1 MANIIGIDLGTSTTL
16 LAHLSNSGEAI
27 IYKNK
32 DNELVTHSA
41 VWFEGERSVIVGTEA
56 KKMFGV
62 AKDDEI
68 FIEFKR
74 DMGDASVVHNVHGKE
89 WHPRDFSALVLRQ
102 IREHFEANNGKIDA
116 VIITIPANFSDEARV
131 NTINAAKE
139 AGFNLGNDA
148 LVNEPTAAAI
158 YYASTS
164 PSKLKGKY
172 LIYDF
177 GGGTFD
183 ATILDVDG
191 DDIKVL
197 TSMGVQRLGGKDLD
211 EKLIGLIG
219 QKYTQLLGREFKGKE
234 TMSEI
239 QLTRWEVEQAK
250 LTLSSRE
257 RVSIAMKTQDRG
269 IVRAEIT
276 RNEFNE
282 AISTLITQAELAV
295 DTALDNAKLEA
306 KDLAGVFLAGGSTLV
321 PAVAQSVER
330 HLGIKPISRDPV
342 GSVALGACMYSAIRN
357 KTKLSGA
364 QTVAVGAKQ
373 VQDVTPHF
381 FGTTYR
387 DRASRKLM
395 VETIIAKDRPL
406 PCTETKSFSR
416 GVQQGDSITI
426 RITQSGSEQTDPDF
440 VDIIWDGEL
449 KGLPLVQDDSEIKIT
464 YTYDTNGVMQCTIL
478 DVLSGKKLSATPLEK
493 AGAAGAKKPAGGG
506 VNIKD
511 YTLE

>member
-32 DNELVTHSA
+32 DGETLTHSA

-62 AKDDEI
+62 AKEDEI

-74 DMGDASVVHNVHGKE
+74 DMGDASVVHKIHGKD
-89 WHPRDFSALVLRQ
+89 WHPRDFSALILRQ
-102 IREHFEANNGKIDA
+102 VREHFEANNGPIDA
-116 VIITIPANFSDEARV
+116 VIITIPANFSDEARA

-158 YYASTS
+158 YYASSS
-164 PSKLKGKY
+164 PAKLKGKY

-219 QKYTQLLGREFKGKE
+219 QKFSKLTGADFKGKE
-234 TMSEI
+234 TMSDL
-239 QLTRWEVEQAK
+239 QLTRWDVEQLK

-257 RVSIAMKTQDRG
+257 RVSVPLKTDRG
-269 IVRAEIT
+269 TLRAEIT
-276 RNEFNE
+276 RDEFNE

-295 DTALDNAKLEA
+295 DTALDNAKIEA
-306 KDLAGVFLAGGSTLV
+306 KDLSGVFLAGGSTLV

-330 HLGIKPISRDPV
+330 HLGIKPITRDPV
-342 GSVALGACMYSAIRN
+342 GSVALGACMYAAIRN
-357 KTKLSGA
+357 KAKLSGA
-364 QTVAVGAKQ
+364 QTAAVGAKK

-387 DRASRKLM
+387 DRSSGKLM
-395 VETIIAKDRPL
+395 VQTIIPKDRPL
-406 PCTETKSFSR
+406 PCTESKSFSR
-416 GVQQGDSITI
+416 GVHQGDSI
-426 RITQSGSEQTDPDF
+426 RVQITQSGLEQTDPDF
-440 VDIIWDGEL
+440 VDIIWTGEL
-449 KGLPLVQDDSEIKIT
+449 KELPIVTDDTEIKVS

-478 DVLSGKKLSATPLEK
+478 DILSGKSLSVPLDKK
-493 AGAAGAKKPAGGG
+493 ASAGGKKPAGGG

>member
-16 LAHLSNSGEAI
+16 LARLSNSGEPI
-27 IYKNK
+27 IVPNK
-32 DNELVTHSA
+32 DGENLTHSA
-41 VWFEGERSVIVGTEA
+41 VWFESEKNVIIGTQA
-56 KKMFGV
+56 KMMHDV
-62 AKDDEI
+62 ASDI

-74 DMGDASVVHNVHGKE
+74 DMGDSKVIHNVHGKE
-89 WHPRDFSALVLRQ
+89 WHPRDFSALLLRQ
-102 IREHFEANNGKIDA
+102 VREHFEANNGPIDA

-164 PSKLKGKY
+164 QQKLKGKY

-197 TSMGVQRLGGKDLD
+197 TSMGVQELGGKDLD
-211 EKLIGLIG
+211 LKLIGIIG
-219 QKYTQLLGREFKGKE
+219 QKYTQLTGNPFKGRE
-234 TMSEI
+234 TMNEL
-239 QLTRWEVEQAK
+239 QLTRWNIEQLK
-250 LTLSSRE
+250 ITLSTRE
-257 RVSIAMKTQDRG
+257 KVSAQFKTDRG
-269 IVRAEIT
+269 ILRADIT

-295 DTALDNAKLEA
+295 ETALDNAKLEA

-342 GSVALGACMYSAIRN
+342 GSVALGACMYAAIRN
-357 KTKLSGA
+357 KAKLSGA

-387 DRASRKLM
+387 DRSTGKLM

-406 PCTETKSFSR
+406 PCTESKSFSR
-416 GVQQGDSITI
+416 GVHQGDSIKVQ
-426 RITQSGSEQTDPDF
+426 ITQSGSEQTDPDF
-440 VDIIWDGEL
+440 VDIIWTDHL
-449 KGLPLVQDDSEIKIT
+449 KGLPLVTDDTEIKVS

-478 DVLSGKKLSATPLEK
+478 DILSGKTLSVTLDKKSGPS
-493 AGAAGAKKPAGGG
+493 GKKPAGGG

>member
-32 DNELVTHSA
+32 DGELLTHSA

-74 DMGDASVVHNVHGKE
+74 DMGDANVVHKVHGKD

-102 IREHFEANNGKIDA
+102 IREHFEANNGPIDA
-116 VIITIPANFSDEARV
+116 VIITIPANFSDEARA

-139 AGFNLGNDA
+139 AGFKLGNDA

-158 YYASTS
+158 YYASSS
-164 PSKLKGKY
+164 PQKLKGKY

-219 QKYTQLLGREFKGKE
+219 QKYSKLTGAEFKGKE
-234 TMSEI
+234 TMSEL
-239 QLTRWEVEQAK
+239 QLTRWDVEQLK
-250 LTLSSRE
+250 VTLSSRE
-257 RVSIAMKTQDRG
+257 RVSVPLKTDRG
-269 IVRAEIT
+269 TLRAEIT

-295 DTALDNAKLEA
+295 DTALDNAKIEA

-342 GSVALGACMYSAIRN
+342 GSVALGACMYAAIRN
-357 KTKLSGA
+357 KGKLSGA
-364 QTVAVGAKQ
+364 QTVAVGAKK

-381 FGTTYR
+381 FGTTFR
-387 DRASRKLM
+387 DRASGKLM

-416 GVQQGDSITI
+416 GIHHGESIKVQ
-426 RITQSGSEQTDPDF
+426 ITQSGSEQSDPDF
-440 VDIIWDGEL
+440 VDIIWVGHL
-449 KGLPLVQDDSEIKIT
+449 KDLPLVKDDTEIKVT
-464 YTYDTNGVMQCTIL
+464 YTYDANGVMQCTIT
-478 DVLSGKKLSATPLEK
+478 DVMSGKTLSPPPIDK
-493 AGAAGAKKPAGGG
+493 SGSNGGSKPAGGG

>member
-16 LAHLSNSGEAI
+16 LARLSNSGEPI
-27 IYKNK
+27 LVPNK
-32 DNELVTHSA
+32 DGESLTHSA
-41 VWFEGERSVIVGTEA
+41 VWFDSEKSVIIGTQA
-56 KKMFGV
+56 KMMYDV
-62 AKDDEI
+62 ASDI

-74 DMGDASVVHNVHGKE
+74 DMGDPKVIHNVHGKE

-102 IREHFEANNGKIDA
+102 VREHFEANNGPIDA
-116 VIITIPANFSDEARV
+116 VVITIPANFSDEARV

-164 PSKLKGKY
+164 GTKLRGKY

-183 ATILDVDG
+183 ATILEVDG

-197 TSMGVQRLGGKDLD
+197 TSMGVQQLGGKDLD
-211 EKLIGLIG
+211 QKLIGIIG
-219 QKYTQLLGREFKGKE
+219 QKYTQLTGNPFKGRE
-234 TMSEI
+234 TMNEL
-239 QLTRWEVEQAK
+239 QMTRWNVEQLK
-250 LTLSSRE
+250 ITLSARE
-257 RVSIAMKTQDRG
+257 KVSAQFKTDRG
-269 IVRAEIT
+269 ILRADIT

-321 PAVAQSVER
+321 PAVAQSIER

-342 GSVALGACMYSAIRN
+342 GSVALGACMYAAIRN
-357 KTKLSGA
+357 KAKLSGA
-364 QTVAVGAKQ
+364 QTVAVGSKQ

-387 DRASRKLM
+387 ERASGKLM
-395 VETIIAKDRPL
+395 VDTIIAKDRPL
-406 PCTETKSFSR
+406 PCTESKSFSR
-416 GVQQGDSITI
+416 GPHQGDNIKVQ
-426 RITQSGSEQTDPDF
+426 ITQSGSEQTDPDF
-440 VDIIWDGEL
+440 VDIIWTDHL
-449 KGLPLVQDDSEIKIT
+449 KDLPVVTDDTEVKIS
-464 YTYDTNGVMQCTIL
+464 YTYDTNGVMQCTII
-478 DVLSGKKLSATPLEK
+478 DVLSGKQLSVTLDK
-493 AGAAGAKKPAGGG
+493 KGMSSAKKSAGG

>member
-16 LAHLSNSGEAI
+16 LAHLSNSGDAN

-32 DNELVTHSA
+32 DNELLTHSA
-41 VWFEGERSVIVGTEA
+41 VWFEGARSVIVGAQA
-56 KKMFGV
+56 KKMLGV

-74 DMGDASVVHNVHGKE
+74 DMGDANVAHKVHGKD

-102 IREHFEANNGKIDA
+102 IREHFEANNGPIDA
-116 VIITIPANFSDEARV
+116 VVITIPANFSDEARV
-131 NTINAAKE
+131 NTINAAKQ

-164 PSKLKGKY
+164 PTKLKGKY

-219 QKYTQLLGREFKGKE
+219 QKYTKLTGSEFHGKE
-234 TMSEI
+234 TLAEVQI
-239 QLTRWEVEQAK
+239 TRWEIEQFK
-250 LTLSSRE
+250 MTLSTRE
-257 RVSIAMKTQDRG
+257 KVSIQLKTDTG
-269 IVRAEIT
+269 IKRVEVT
-276 RNEFNE
+276 RDEFNE

-306 KDLAGVFLAGGSTLV
+306 KDLTGVFLAGGSTLV

-342 GSVALGACMYSAIRN
+342 GSVALGACMYAAIRN

-364 QTVAVGAKQ
+364 QTVAVGAKK

-416 GVQQGDSITI
+416 GVQQGNSITI

-440 VDIIWDGEL
+440 VDIIWDDEL
-449 KGLPLVQDDSEIKIT
+449 KDLPLVQDDNEIKIT

-478 DVLSGKKLSATPLEK
+478 DVMSGKTLSASPLEK
-493 AGAAGAKKPAGGG
+493 AGAAGGKKPGSGG